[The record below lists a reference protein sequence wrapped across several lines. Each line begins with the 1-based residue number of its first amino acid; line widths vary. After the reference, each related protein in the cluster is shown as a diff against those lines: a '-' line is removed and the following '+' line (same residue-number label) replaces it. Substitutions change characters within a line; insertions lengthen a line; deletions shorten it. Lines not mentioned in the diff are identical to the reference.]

1 MAGDATTDM
10 IEIERKYRLRAAPS
24 ASALAAHGAV
34 AKRIEQVYLTGAPA
48 NRRLRRTELPDGEI
62 RLVVTE
68 KRRLA
73 DFTFHERERSLDE
86 GEYERLLG
94 QADPAKAPIR
104 KTRHVVPHGAQALEI
119 DVFESPVGL
128 VLLEVEL
135 RSADEPVTLPSWLGE
150 WREVTGDRRYLNTN
164 LARRDVDIPPW

>member
-1 MAGDATTDM
+1 MAGHLSTEL
-10 IEIERKYRLRAAPS
+10 IEIERKYRLRAAPTVDV
-24 ASALAAHGAV
+24 LAAHGAV
-34 AKRIEQVYLTGAPA
+34 AKRIEQVYLAGAPA
-48 NRRLRRTELPDGEI
+48 NRRLRRTELADGEV

-86 GEYERLLG
+86 DEYERLLG
-94 QADPAKAPIR
+94 DADPAKAPIR

-119 DVFESPVGL
+119 DVFESPGGL
-128 VLLEVEL
+128 ILLEVEL
-135 RSADEPVTLPSWLGE
+135 RSAEEPVTLPSWLGE